1 MARAVAEF
9 QSRNDTQPVDPTN
22 AWTQHIAALGLLEQ
36 QPAEHVVYLWPDN
49 VLAWNC
55 WQGVQTQW
63 RVGMGGATGLDYAG
77 VRAFL
82 DEQQLAG
89 DERRDVFAGIQA
101 CERATLE
108 VWAEQR
114 ERDEADRAAA
124 DAAPPVPGR

>member
-1 MARAVAEF
+1 VAREVAES
-9 QSRNDTQPVDPTN
+9 QALHGKNQPDPHN
-22 AWTQHIAALGLLEQ
+22 AWTAAVAQLGLLDRQE
-36 QPAEHVVYLWPDN
+36 PERVAYLWPDN

-89 DERRDVFAGIQA
+89 DERREVFAGIQA

-114 ERDEADRAAA
+114 EREQQERAASG
-124 DAAPPVPGR
+124 PPVPGRI

>member
-1 MARAVAEF
+1 MAREVAES
-9 QSRNDTQPVDPTN
+9 QALHGKNQPDPNN
-22 AWTQHIAALGLLEQ
+22 AWTAAVAQLGLLD
-36 QPAEHVVYLWPDN
+36 QPAGERVAYLWPDN
-49 VLAWNC
+49 VRAWSC

-82 DEQQLAG
+82 DEQDLQC

-114 ERDEADRAAA
+114 EREQQERAASG
-124 DAAPPVPGR
+124 PPVPGRI

>member
-1 MARAVAEF
+1 MARAVAES
-9 QSRNDTQPVDPTN
+9 QNSVQATQDPTN
-22 AWTQHIAALGLLEQ
+22 AWTQHIAALGLLD
-36 QPAEHVVYLWPDN
+36 QPDDERVAYLWPDN
-49 VLAWNC
+49 VLAWRC

-82 DEQQLAG
+82 DEQDLQR
-89 DERRDVFAGIQA
+89 DERREVFAGIQA

-114 ERDEADRAAA
+114 EREQQERAASG
-124 DAAPPVPGR
+124 PPVPGRI

>member
-1 MARAVAEF
+1 VARAVAES
-9 QSRNDTQPVDPTN
+9 QASHAQAAPDPNN
-22 AWTQHIAALGLLEQ
+22 AWAAALAGLGVLDQ
-36 QPAEHVVYLWPDN
+36 QPGDQLAHLWPDN

-82 DEQQLAG
+82 DEQQLPA
-89 DERRDVFAGIQA
+89 DERRGVFSGIQA
-101 CERATLE
+101 CDRATLD

-114 ERDEADRAAA
+114 ERDQADKSAPR
-124 DAAPPVPGR
+124 PPVPGR

>member
-1 MARAVAEF
+1 MAREVAES
-9 QSRNDTQPVDPTN
+9 QASNANAAPDPNN
-22 AWTQHIAALGLLEQ
+22 AWTAAVAQLGLLDRQE
-36 QPAEHVVYLWPDN
+36 PERVAYLWPDN
-49 VLAWNC
+49 VRAWSC

-101 CERATLE
+101 CERATLD

-114 ERDEADRAAA
+114 EREQQERAASG
-124 DAAPPVPGR
+124 PPVPGRM

>member
-1 MARAVAEF
+1 VARAVAES
-9 QSRNDTQPVDPTN
+9 QTHARNRIDPNN
-22 AWTQHIAALGLLEQ
+22 AWASALAGLGVLDAAPDGER
-36 QPAEHVVYLWPDN
+36 AYLWPDN
-49 VLAWNC
+49 VRAWNC

-89 DERRDVFAGIQA
+89 DERREVFAGIQA
-101 CERATLE
+101 CERATLD

-114 ERDEADRAAA
+114 ERDEANRAAA
-124 DAAPPVPGR
+124 SGPPVPGRM

>member
-1 MARAVAEF
+1 MAREVAES
-9 QSRNDTQPVDPTN
+9 QALHGKNQPDPHN
-22 AWTQHIAALGLLEQ
+22 AWTAAVAQLGLLDRQE
-36 QPAEHVVYLWPDN
+36 PERVAYLWPDN
-49 VLAWNC
+49 VRAWSC

-89 DERRDVFAGIQA
+89 DERREVFAGIQA
-101 CERATLE
+101 CERATLD

-114 ERDEADRAAA
+114 ERERQEQQLPKG
-124 DAAPPVPGR
+124 PPVPGGM